1 MPKFNSL
8 DEFLASIP
16 DDAHRQKLAE
26 LIAWIPTAFPQLE
39 LRIAWNQ
46 PMFTDHGTFII
57 GFSAAKKHIAV
68 AVEDFTLDHFRDTIT
83 QAGYAST
90 KRLFQMQWD
99 QPWSHDLL
107 SQLIAFNITDKQNTE
122 SFWRKA

>member
-1 MPKFNSL
+1 MSKINSL
-8 DEFLASIP
+8 DEFLNSIP
-16 DDAHRQKLAE
+16 DPEHRDKFAALMRWIQTEFPE
-26 LIAWIPTAFPQLE
+26 LN

-46 PMFTDHGTFII
+46 PMFTAHGTFII
-57 GFSAAKKHIAV
+57 GFSVAKNHISAS
-68 AVEDFTLDHFRDTIT
+68 VEDFGLDHFRDTIT
-83 QAGYAST
+83 QAGYTTT

-107 SQLIAFNITDKQNTE
+107 SQLIAFNLTDKQNIT